1 MVTPQNSQFRKQGSV
16 WRASALA
23 NQLLELGSQFGPEKI
38 CLAEITAPAPE
49 TRNLNGLPFSSLW
62 NTVIFF
68 FCCFSWTCGFGVF
81 FPFQPFSLDVWCMA
95 LVFFLLA
102 FFVDVWCMALALL
115 FIFQL
120 SNKHGHVNTQEL
132 FKHLEI

>member
-16 WRASALA
+16 WRAPALA

-38 CLAEITAPAPE
+38 C
-49 TRNLNGLPFSSLW
+49 
-62 NTVIFF
+62 
-68 FCCFSWTCGFGVF
+68 
-81 FPFQPFSLDVWCMA
+81 

-132 FKHLEI
+132 LKHLEI